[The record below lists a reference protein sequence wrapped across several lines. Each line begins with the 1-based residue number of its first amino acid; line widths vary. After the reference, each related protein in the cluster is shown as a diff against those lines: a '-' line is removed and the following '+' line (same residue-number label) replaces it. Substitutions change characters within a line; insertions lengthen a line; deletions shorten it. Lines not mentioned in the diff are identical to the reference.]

1 MYRLYVKSLWRE
13 TLENH
18 LISDCVLSKDK
29 LCNAFFCA
37 FYINV
42 CNLDNL
48 EKLVYNQNDIKMV
61 LGQNTSLPAVFLTGR
76 ANVSKVLLHVSFLL
90 NLTTY
95 FSFLWGHEHLC
106 VKCPDCLKR
115 LIVTLSCKLVFV
127 SCSVQ
132 NFFFH
137 WFVSTSLI
145 SLPEIIVLSCFGT
158 LCEWLCIFIIHVDC
172 QSIVM
177 CISFVSK
184 LYP

>member
-61 LGQNTSLPAVFLTGR
+61 LGANTPDPAVVLTERGT
-76 ANVSKVLLHVSFLL
+76 ASVSFLWSL
-90 NLTTY
+90 MPGRKSWH
-95 FSFLWGHEHLC
+95 FMFLETWETSHISILKKHFINIVHAEKCWYLVCRNVRCQHLFQ
-106 VKCPDCLKR
+106 VIRLLKKSQQ
-115 LIVTLSCKLVFV
+115 TL
-127 SCSVQ
+127 
-132 NFFFH
+132 FFFY
-137 WFVSTSLI
+137 VVRI
-145 SLPEIIVLSCFGT
+145 
-158 LCEWLCIFIIHVDC
+158 
-172 QSIVM
+172 
-177 CISFVSK
+177 
-184 LYP
+184 